1 MNSIIQKEKE
11 LRSWGLEQSGSK
23 PFYIMICPQSNFEN
37 SKKSLRDEHTV
48 IMPTEKGGQFRFSEK
63 FPLSEVPRYL
73 ILGAEVS
80 AEMENSR

>member
-1 MNSIIQKEKE
+1 MHSIIQKEKE

-23 PFYIMICPQSNFEN
+23 PFYTMICPQSNFEN

-48 IMPTEKGGQFRFSEK
+48 IMPTEKGGQFGFSEK